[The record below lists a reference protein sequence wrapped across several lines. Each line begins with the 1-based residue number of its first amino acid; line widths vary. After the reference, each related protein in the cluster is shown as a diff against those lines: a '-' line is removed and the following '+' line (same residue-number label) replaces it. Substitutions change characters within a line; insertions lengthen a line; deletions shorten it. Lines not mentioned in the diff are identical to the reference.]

1 MATGQYMGLPVEY
14 LGAAPSSLGDMV
26 TDPAQQQRNQAIY
39 DYFKKNPKA
48 NRNTYGLGARLPTI
62 GGLRLRR
69 KVKTRFGIKD
79 VITDGNG
86 LIFGYANPAAQL
98 AIGRV
103 GPTGSQYTGLTRRG
117 RKPGTPGTPAAPGT
131 GGGATTG
138 GAVGD
143 GTSNLPGGDD
153 YTGYGDYPMIA
164 TYLRGLQNQEKN
176 FNEAWKTNILPGV
189 SSGLQNIANVGANI
203 AAQYGGAVGTGTTP
217 GYVTNA
223 YNVSSAIA
231 PQQIAGGLGGVT
243 QTYNPTALRAA
254 MGASASAGASAAAD
268 AKYNALTAAATPVSA
283 TQGILA
289 NLTSKAATISQ
300 SYADKRLTE
309 RLRLDQWIQEQKT
322 AAAELKI
329 KSDYNKSI
337 ASMANLKLE
346 ETVRSN
352 KADEAIAQTNAET
365 ARINANNAGQKTDA
379 EMAAAGFVKVPSTR
393 LGAKSQAII
402 DKTSVTSK
410 SGQAW
415 YKPKKPTNVDNGTAT
430 DLAKASTT
438 LSSAYYGETYDPI
451 KDTYTPGANGI
462 NRQVSP
468 VTQGKRVATIIA
480 NMVNNGE
487 ISRDK
492 IRGENGKAW
501 VRGFIGRSLAKGHVV
516 GGDKQMTDAQ
526 WNLFVNTTLDALY
539 RQGIF
544 NG

>member
-14 LGAAPSSLGDMV
+14 LGAEPNNLGDMV
-26 TDPAQQQRNQAIY
+26 TDPAEQRRNQAIY
-39 DYFKKNPKA
+39 NYFKKNPKA
-48 NRNTYGLGARLPTI
+48 SRNTYGLGARLPSI
-62 GGLRLRR
+62 SGLRLRR
-69 KVKTRFGIKD
+69 KVKTRFGIRD
-79 VITDGNG
+79 VITDGSG
-86 LIFGYANPAAQL
+86 MIFGYANPAAQL
-98 AIGRV
+98 AIGKA
-103 GPTGSQYTGLTRRG
+103 GPAGSQYVGLTRRG
-117 RKPGTPGTPAAPGT
+117 RKPGTPATPPVPGT

-176 FNEAWKTNILPGV
+176 FNETWKTNILPGV

-231 PQQIAGGLGGVT
+231 PQQVAGGLGGVT

-322 AAAELKI
+322 AAAELKN
-329 KSDYNKSI
+329 KTDYNAALMKMSG
-337 ASMANLKLE
+337 LE
-346 ETVRSN
+346 LDEKIRSN
-352 KADEAIAQTNAET
+352 KADEAVAQTNAET

-379 EMAAAGFVKVPSTR
+379 QMAAAGFIKVPSTK

-415 YKPKKPTNVDNGTAT
+415 YKPVGSVTSKQAESVKKAR
-430 DLAKASTT
+430 DLVTES
-438 LSSAYYGETYDPI
+438 YYGEKYDPV
-451 KDTYTPGANGI
+451 TGTLTPGTGGI
-462 NRQVSP
+462 NRAATP
-468 VTQGKRVATIIA
+468 REQGIRIATLVKSMIDT
-480 NMVNNGE
+480 GE
-487 ISRDK
+487 IPKS
-492 IRGENGKAW
+492 W
-501 VRGFIGRSLAKGHVV
+501 VTEGNIKRFVSAALAKGRTF
-516 GGDKQMTDAQ
+516 GEDQTAMTDKQFSALIQ
-526 WNLFVNTTLDALY
+526 WVVRSLRT
-539 RQGIF
+539 Q
-544 NG
+544 